1 MNISVNNAQVSFV
14 EGKLALGYFNVSFN
28 AGQFPNSLNGS
39 LQIIPS
45 DGVSIQS
52 TPDEV
57 IAVAKIKIQD
67 LVADQP
73 QSTTTTT
80 TTTVNGGQ
88 A

>member
-14 EGKLALGYFNVSFN
+14 DGKLALGYFNVSFN

-39 LQIIPS
+39 LQIVPG

-52 TPDEV
+52 TPDEI
-57 IAVAKIKIQD
+57 IAVAKTKIQD

-73 QSTTTTT
+73 KSTTTTT
-80 TTTVNGGQ
+80 TTINGGQ

>member
-1 MNISVNNAQVSFV
+1 MNISVNGAQANFV
-14 EGKLALGYFNVSFN
+14 DGKLALGYFNVSFS

-39 LQIIPS
+39 LQIVPS
-45 DGVSIQS
+45 DGVTIQS

-57 IAVAKIKIQD
+57 VAIAKTKIQA
-67 LVADQP
+67 LIAEQP
-73 QSTTTTT
+73 QPTTIT

>member
-1 MNISVNNAQVSFV
+1 MNITVNGAQVIFV
-14 EGKLALGYFNVSFN
+14 DGKLALEYFNVSFN
-28 AGQFPNSLNGS
+28 AGQFPNSLNGN

-57 IAVAKIKIQD
+57 IAVAKIKIQN